1 MPAMKLTDIKIKNL
15 KASAK
20 VQKVADGHGLY
31 VHVSPAGGKLWRM
44 AYTFEGKQKTL
55 SFGAYPAIS
64 LKAAREKREQ
74 AKEMLAQGID
84 PGAYKKAV
92 KASRQAA
99 SVNTYEIIAREW
111 FAKHSPSWSESNK
124 LKIWARQEKNI
135 IPYLGGKSVNQITPP
150 DILAALRA
158 IEARG
163 AIETA
168 HRILQDCGRIFRYA
182 IATGRAE
189 RDPAAD
195 LRGALPPAKGNN
207 FATITDPKQVG
218 ALLRAIDGYEGNIMV
233 AYALRMAPLLFVRP
247 GELRHA
253 QWKEFDFN
261 NAEWRIP
268 AERMKMNQLHIVP
281 LPVQVIKLLE
291 ELRPY
296 TGHGVYLFPSVR
308 TLDRPISDMTLL
320 AALRR
325 MGYTREQM
333 TVHGF
338 RSLASTL
345 LNELGYNRDWIERQ
359 LAHGERN
366 SIRAAYNYA
375 EYLPERRRMMQEWAN
390 YLDGLRAG

>member
-1 MPAMKLTDIKIKNL
+1 MTDIQIKNL
-15 KASAK
+15 KPSAK
-20 VQKVADGHGLY
+20 VQKIADGYGLY
-31 VHVSPAGGKLWRM
+31 IHISPAGGKLWRM

-55 SFGAYPAIS
+55 SFGAYPAVS

-84 PGAYKKAV
+84 PGAHKKAV
-92 KASRQAA
+92 KASIRAELE
-99 SVNTYEIIAREW
+99 NTFEIVCREW
-111 FAKHSPSWSESNK
+111 IAKRAEAWSEINRI
-124 LKIWARQEKNI
+124 KILARLEKNVF
-135 IPYLGGKSVNQITPP
+135 PFLGGKPIGGITAPELLQTIRQI
-150 DILAALRA
+150 
-158 IEARG
+158 EQRG
-163 AIETA
+163 KLETA
-168 HRILQDCGRIFRYA
+168 HRVLADCSRVFRYA

-195 LRGALPPAKGNN
+195 LRGALSSVKGNN
-207 FATITDPKQVG
+207 FASITDTKEVG
-218 ALLRAIDGYEGNIMV
+218 ALLRALDAYTGNIVV
-233 AYALRMAPLLFVRP
+233 AYALRLAPLLFVRP

-253 QWKEFDFN
+253 RWKEFDFD

-268 AERMKMNQLHIVP
+268 AERMKMNQQHIVP
-281 LPVQVIKLLE
+281 LAGQAIKLLN

-308 TLDRPISDMTLL
+308 TLGRPISDVTLL

-325 MGYTREQM
+325 LGYTKEEM

-338 RSLASTL
+338 RSMASTL